1 MCSWIRMA
9 VCLQNIVWVLIAI
22 VVVIVT
28 VELTRWQ
35 TQKGMRRACR
45 AICREIDPC
54 PTCPAQSSAVS
65 LPPPP
70 PPPPE
75 PIQQQAPLPSPV
87 WPINQITHGVID
99 EFHYVG
105 YISPKKAAKPGKAK
119 RFPLYARRSIT
130 QKYAY
135 DYYVVD
141 DSRNKVRINLDLP
154 KNVYELQT
162 GDEVKVDGEVGEWV
176 VTIDIPADTT
186 WQALLGVPPF
196 PLRY

>member
-1 MCSWIRMA
+1 MA

-28 VELTRWQ
+28 VELTRWK
-35 TQKGMRRACR
+35 TQKSMRRKCK

-54 PTCPAQSSAVS
+54 PACPSQ
-65 LPPPP
+65 PPPQVLASP
-70 PPPPE
+70 PPQPLRPLPE
-75 PIQQQAPLPSPV
+75 PIQQTPIPSPI

-105 YISPKKAAKPGKAK
+105 YISPKKATKPGKAK

-154 KNVYELQT
+154 RNVYELQT